1 MNQRQH
7 HISVVTETF
16 PPEINGV
23 ANTLSRLCTGLS
35 SRGHTISVIRPRQK
49 SESSHSLSAAP
60 NGQSLANQ
68 LHTVPGLPIPGYPE
82 LRFGL
87 ASSRRLAAIW
97 HKQMPDAVYIAT
109 EGPLGLA
116 ALNAARRLGIPVC
129 SGFHTQFHAY
139 SRHYGAGFLEKAIVQ
154 YLRWFHN
161 RCHLTLAPTSKCRE
175 TLVDLGMHNVSVW
188 SRGVDC
194 ERFGP
199 CKRSKTLRARWGLD
213 DRDLAVIYVGRIAPE
228 KNIQL
233 AVTAFER
240 LRNIHPR
247 AKFILVGDGPLT
259 SKLQQRHPDYVF
271 CGMQQGE
278 ALARHFA
285 SGDLFLFPS
294 KTETFG
300 NVVTEAMASGLAV
313 VAFDDGAASEHI
325 RNEENGMKVS
335 LNDHPGFIETVLRLA
350 DQPSLVSHLR
360 SKARLDALEIHWP
373 GLIEQ
378 FEQLIF
384 SLPKKENRHASKQSI
399 SLL

>member
-7 HISVVTETF
+7 HISVITETF

-23 ANTLSRLCTGLS
+23 AHTLSRLCAGLK
-35 SRGHTISVIRPRQK
+35 SRGHKISVVRPRQRG
-49 SESSHSLSAAP
+49 ESANTPAAAP
-60 NGQSLANQ
+60 NSQSLTDQ
-68 LHTVPGLPIPGYPE
+68 IFTVPGLPIPGYPE

-87 ASSRRLAAIW
+87 AFSRQLAAIW
-97 HKQMPDAVYIAT
+97 NKQMPDAIYIAT

-116 ALNAARRLGIPVC
+116 ALNAADRLGIPVC

-139 SRHYGAGFLEKAIVQ
+139 SRHYGAGFLEKAIVR

-161 RCHLTLAPTSKCRE
+161 RCQLTLAPTSKLRK
-175 TLVDLGMHNVSVW
+175 TLSNMGMQNVSVW

-199 CKRSKTLRARWGLD
+199 CKRSKLLRTHWGLE
-213 DRDLAVIYVGRIAPE
+213 DRDLAVIYVGRLAPE
-228 KNIQL
+228 KNLQL

-247 AKFILVGDGPLT
+247 AKFILVGDGPLAA
-259 SKLQQRHPDYVF
+259 KLQQRHPDYVY

-278 ALARHFA
+278 ALAQHFA

-325 RNEENGMKVS
+325 RNEENGMKVP
-335 LNDHPGFIETVLRLA
+335 LTDHAAFVDATLRLA
-350 DQPSLVSHLR
+350 DQPSLLSHLR
-360 SKARLDALEIHWP
+360 SQARLDALEIHWP

-384 SLPKKENRHASKQSI
+384 SLPKKENRHASKQSV

>member
-7 HISVVTETF
+7 YISVVTETF

-23 ANTLSRLCTGLS
+23 AHTLSRLCAGLK

-49 SESSHSLSAAP
+49 DESGGTQATTPDSQL
-60 NGQSLANQ
+60 LADQ
-68 LHTVPGLPIPGYPE
+68 MHTVPGLPIPGYPD

-87 ASSRRLAAIW
+87 AFSRRLASIW
-97 HKQMPDAVYIAT
+97 KKRMPDAVYIAT

-116 ALNAARRLGIPVC
+116 ALNAADRLGIPVC
-129 SGFHTQFHAY
+129 TGFHTQFHAY
-139 SRHYGAGFLEKAIVQ
+139 SRHYGAGFLEKAIVS

-161 RCHLTLAPTSKCRE
+161 RCQLTLAPTPKLRR
-175 TLVDLGMHNVSVW
+175 TLTNLGLQHVAVW

-199 CKRSKTLRARWGLD
+199 SKRSKALRTRWGLD
-213 DRDLAVIYVGRIAPE
+213 DRDLAVLYVGRLAPE
-228 KNIQL
+228 KNLQL

-247 AKFILVGDGPLT
+247 AKFILVGDGPLAK
-259 SKLQQRHPDYVF
+259 KLQQRHPDYVF
-271 CGMQQGE
+271 CGMQKGE
-278 ALARHFA
+278 ALPRHFA

-300 NVVTEAMASGLAV
+300 NVVTEAMASGLAA

-325 RNEENGMKVS
+325 RNEENGMKVP
-335 LNDHPGFIETVLRLA
+335 LTDHAAFVEATLRLA
-350 DQPSLVSHLR
+350 DQPSLLSHLR
-360 SKARLDALEIHWP
+360 SQARLDALEIHWP

-378 FEQLIF
+378 FEHLIF
-384 SLPKKENRHASKQSI
+384 SLPKKENRHASKQSA